1 MMNTYMPML
10 NQTRMVM
17 IQADTELLLMAKYKE
32 FLKSRPLISVM
43 STTSFV
49 KGETIT
55 LIITYKNNG

>member
-1 MMNTYMPML
+1 ML

-32 FLKSRPLISVM
+32 FLRSKPLISVI